1 VEVWNSAWA
10 QLGAVG
16 FLALFVLAILA
27 GRLVARS
34 WVKTLLDQAELR
46 AQAAERNADRWQAAA
61 EASDKRADLFGEQ
74 LGEVLS
80 AMRAVEALVRA
91 LPGQSRDP
99 QREAA

>member
-1 VEVWNSAWA
+1 MSLFDSAWS

-16 FLALFVLAILA
+16 LVGVFIIAILA

-34 WVKTLLDQAELR
+34 WVRTLLDQADLR

-74 LGEVLS
+74 LGEVVS

-91 LPGQSRDP
+91 PVLPRDP
-99 QREAA
+99 QRDAA